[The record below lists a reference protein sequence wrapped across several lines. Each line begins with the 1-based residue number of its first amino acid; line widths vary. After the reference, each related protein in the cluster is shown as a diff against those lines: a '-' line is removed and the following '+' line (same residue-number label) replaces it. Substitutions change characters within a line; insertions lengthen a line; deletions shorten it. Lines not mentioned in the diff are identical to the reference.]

1 MYRRFIGY
9 LQIGMRRQMRNRNCT
24 SHSIKTG
31 LCKNLFRGLHEKLQ
45 YNLPVH
51 SEFQMNV
58 SLFRIAIYIIFF
70 CIPFK
75 IYSESEEKSVHPR
88 QIYSFSVLDSPFN
101 TQRGSLRTEN
111 NSPVPSMNQL
121 LPLTKNAIQNS
132 ELFCIFSGSF
142 EEQILTVYCSEVTV
156 TFDIAIFPEVIFA
169 RAAPLPF
176 I

>member
-1 MYRRFIGY
+1 
-9 LQIGMRRQMRNRNCT
+9 
-24 SHSIKTG
+24 
-31 LCKNLFRGLHEKLQ
+31 
-45 YNLPVH
+45 
-51 SEFQMNV
+51 MNV

-176 I
+176 IYASRNTRLASAIFAVDSDCESRAEEDSAFAPYGLF